1 MKLSEGQRECEQR
14 SFGKNGQ
21 AERSG
26 ASESIE
32 RERSLEEQE
41 EANAEGEGER
51 KRGGAE

>member
-1 MKLSEGQRECEQR
+1 MKLSEGQRKCECR
-14 SFGKNGQ
+14 AFGKTGQ

-32 RERSLEEQE
+32 RERSLEEQKG
-41 EANAEGEGER
+41 ANAEGEGER